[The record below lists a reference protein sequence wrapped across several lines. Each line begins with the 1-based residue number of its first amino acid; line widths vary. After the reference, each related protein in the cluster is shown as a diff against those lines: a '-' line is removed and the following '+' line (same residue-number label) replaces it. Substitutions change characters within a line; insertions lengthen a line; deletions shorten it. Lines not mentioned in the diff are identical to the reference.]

1 MNVLVLNC
9 GSSSVKFQLIDPVRR
24 DPLGKGIV
32 ERVGKKDALLTYQAL
47 GKKEVKEPRDVP
59 NHDVAVRNAL
69 ALLVDPE
76 RGVIKDLSAI
86 DAVGHRVVHAGE
98 AFQDSVL
105 IDQKV
110 IETIRACEKFAPL
123 HNPHNLRGIE
133 VALELLPGVPQ
144 VAVFDTAFHQKMPPE
159 AYMYGLPMS
168 AYRKHGIRR
177 YGFHGTSH
185 KYVATEAARRVR
197 RPIGKLRIVTCH
209 LGNGCSIA
217 AVKHGVSVETS
228 MGFTPLEGL
237 VMGTRCGDIDP
248 AIVTHL
254 MEAEGLSAQ
263 QVNTLLNTKSGLLGI
278 SGVSNDMRELER
290 AAESGNGDAR
300 LAIDVFCHRVRK
312 YVGAYAAVMGGLDV
326 LVFTGGIGE
335 NQASVREKVCEGL
348 RFLGIKIA
356 RAKNARHA
364 SNIGSGRTRVM
375 VIHTNE
381 EFAIAQDTR
390 RVLRGER
397 EAPEVAPKRRR
408 RA

>member
-1 MNVLVLNC
+1 MKVLVLNC
-9 GSSSVKFQLIDPVRR
+9 GSSSVKFQLIDPARR

-32 ERVGKKDALLTYQAL
+32 ERVGKRDASLTYQSF
-47 GKKEVKEPRDVP
+47 GKQEVKEPRDVS
-59 NHDVAVRNAL
+59 NHDVALRNAL
-69 ALLVDPE
+69 AMLADPE
-76 RGVIKDLSAI
+76 RGVIKDLSEI

-105 IDQKV
+105 IDQQV
-110 IETIRACEKFAPL
+110 IDTIRACAKFAPL

-168 AYRKHGIRR
+168 AYKKHGIRR

-185 KYVATEAARRVR
+185 KYVASEAARRVR
-197 RPIGKLRIVTCH
+197 RPIEKLKIITCH
-209 LGNGCSIA
+209 LGNGCSVA
-217 AVKHGVSVETS
+217 AVKHGISVETS

-248 AIVTHL
+248 AIVTYL
-254 MEAEGLSAQ
+254 MESEGLSTQ
-263 QVNTLLNTKSGLLGI
+263 QVETLLNNKSGLQGL

-290 AAESGNGDAR
+290 AAVGGNADAR
-300 LAIDVFCHRVRK
+300 LAIDVFCHRVQK
-312 YVGAYAAVMGGLDV
+312 YVGAYAAVMGGLNV

-348 RFLGIKIA
+348 GFLGI
-356 RAKNARHA
+356 RVSRSKNARHA
-364 SNIGSGRTRVM
+364 ANIGSGRTPVL

-381 EFAIAQDTR
+381 ELAIARDTR
-390 RVLRGER
+390 RVLDGDR
-397 EAPEVAPKRRR
+397 ESPEKEPPRRR
-408 RA
+408 RG